1 LIRLI
6 SADNI
11 QTFEDGQL
19 ADESCLFETGDTFSM
34 SKYSK
39 YFPNGSKLDNG
50 KNLGY
55 TISFDTVSA
64 SKARITF
71 KAA

>member
-1 LIRLI
+1 
-6 SADNI
+6 
-11 QTFEDGQL
+11 
-19 ADESCLFETGDTFSM
+19 M

-55 TISFDTVSA
+55 SFTFNEVSEDH
-64 SKARITF
+64 ARITF
-71 KAA
+71 TVA